1 MDTGLRSPFLGPI
14 RPAFWCCPLSH
25 TSFTSTVLFRD
36 AYGSIYR
43 HGLPLISAWIIKYIH
58 IIGPFV
64 RDSINDSPHK
74 GPVMS
79 KPPGW
84 ASVLVTGLSMSVR
97 VCFWLQKYLFA
108 FARSVQKLLSV
119 LGYTQ
124 SLWIISIMPKF
135 KNINSFFSLWKE
147 WHATYS
153 FRGTLRMFVIVAD
166 GSYRCLKMLPD
177 MLRVSRCLSPRG
189 RMQYWISP

>member
-1 MDTGLRSPFLGPI
+1 M
-14 RPAFWCCPLSH
+14 LSLVTYVIH
-25 TSFTSTVLFRD
+25 D
-36 AYGSIYR
+36 YGSLQR
-43 HGLPLISAWIIKYIH
+43 CLWLHLPNGLPLISAWIIKYIH

-124 SLWIISIMPKF
+124 SLWIISIMPKL
-135 KNINSFFSLWKE
+135 KNINSFFLSEKNDTQRIHSAANSACSLSWQMTVTVVSKCYRICYASPE
-147 WHATYS
+147 ACLPGGECNIGYPPK
-153 FRGTLRMFVIVAD
+153 LMFKSNFA
-166 GSYRCLKMLPD
+166 
-177 MLRVSRCLSPRG
+177 
-189 RMQYWISP
+189 